1 MCNNKISNFHS
12 WSSIKGQSINPSSIT
27 VRRRRRRRR
36 RKRTHIYRSLRSLH
50 LLYGRWAA
58 LLGTRLSIGEASNYI
73 IKWRHSKQVKTLEQ
87 GKQHF
92 LWQASIKHQS
102 VNPSSITVRRRR
114 RRRRRRRKR
123 THIYGASRVK
133 PARLHMKQGHPG
145 PHLLI
150 GTRFSIFGIFC
161 VL

>member
-27 VRRRRRRRR
+27 VRRRRR

-87 GKQHF
+87 AKQHF
-92 LWQASIKHQS
+92 QWQASIKHQS
-102 VNPSSITVRRRR
+102 VIPSSITVRRRR
-114 RRRRRRRKR
+114 RRRRRKR
-123 THIYGASRVK
+123 THIYRSLRS
-133 PARLHMKQGHPG
+133 L
-145 PHLLI
+145 HLLYGRWAALW
-150 GTRFSIFGIFC
+150 GTRFSIGEASNYII
-161 VL
+161 LRTQ